1 MSYVIRKVLIKT
13 RKYHYTLH
21 IRMEK
26 IQDTDNTKCW
36 QGCAVTGTLVH
47 CCKNAKIDDLAVS
60 YKTEFSPCDPATALL
75 GTQRS

>member
-1 MSYVIRKVLIKT
+1 MLIKT

-75 GTQRS
+75 GTQKS